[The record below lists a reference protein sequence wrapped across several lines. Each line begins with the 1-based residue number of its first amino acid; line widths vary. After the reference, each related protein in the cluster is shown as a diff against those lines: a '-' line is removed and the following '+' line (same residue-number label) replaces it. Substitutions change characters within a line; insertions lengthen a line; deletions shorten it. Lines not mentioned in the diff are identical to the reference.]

1 LVREQPINAAC
12 GEPIP
17 PAAAFDRFP
26 EGDDQACQTV
36 CGADLL
42 RWRRTQLDQG
52 GRSVDLDWLLR
63 EEAGLDW
70 ATLQRLRIDPGRS
83 VSLRTGFAHL
93 ERLWRRHCLH
103 HEPLQ
108 YLVGRCPWRDLELD
122 VAPGVLIPRQET
134 EQLLELAQD
143 CGGTDPP
150 RCWADLGTG
159 SGCLAVAMARLWPD
173 AVGFGVDRSALALRQ
188 AQRNLQRW
196 TPGRQVHLLAG
207 DWWAPLQSW
216 WGSLEMVVT
225 NPPYIPT
232 HTWAALEPVVQRHEP
247 RLALDGGAD
256 GLAAI
261 RLIVRDAPRA
271 LAPGGWLLLEHH
283 HDQSAA
289 VQQLLHS
296 AGLQQISAHRDLG
309 GNWRFVVGRRAGGG
323 LAPSVCLTRP
333 ASRHG

>member
-1 LVREQPINAAC
+1 LVREQPIGAALA
-12 GEPIP
+12 GPHS
-17 PAAAFDRFP
+17 PAAVADVLSGGP
-26 EGDDQACQTV
+26 NQACQSV
-36 CGADLL
+36 CGSDLL
-42 RWRRTQLDQG
+42 RWRRLQLDQG

-70 ATLQRLRIDPGRS
+70 ATLQRLRLDPGRS
-83 VSLRTGFAHL
+83 VRLLTGLGHL
-93 ERLWRRHCLH
+93 QTLWRRHCLQ

-134 EQLLELAQD
+134 EQLVALAQE
-143 CGGTDPP
+143 CVGADPP

-159 SGCLAVAMARLWPD
+159 SGCLAAALARLWPD
-173 AVGFGVDRSALALRQ
+173 ALGFGVDRSARALRQ
-188 AQRNLQRW
+188 AQSNLQRW
-196 TPGRQVHLLAG
+196 APAQRVHLLAG

-216 WGSLEMVVT
+216 WGRLEVVVT

-232 HTWAALEPVVQRHEP
+232 ATWAALEPVVQRHEP

-261 RLIVRDAPRA
+261 RLIVSDVPRA

-283 HDQSAA
+283 HDQSEA
-289 VQQLLHS
+289 VQELFQA
-296 AGLQQISAHRDLG
+296 AGLEQISAHRDLE
-309 GNWRFVVGRRAGGG
+309 GNGRFVVGRCAGGG
-323 LAPSVCLTRP
+323 RPRPEFPTQP